1 MGRPWD
7 GALMSKSTVKKS
19 KDDLIQVIG
28 VDDKTAKRLEDA
40 ILARTMRELGIFL
53 EEESKL
59 AKRSKI
65 KKEGK

>member
-1 MGRPWD
+1 
-7 GALMSKSTVKKS
+7 MSKATVKKS
-19 KDDLIQVIG
+19 KDDFIQVIG

-53 EEESKL
+53 QEETKP

>member
-1 MGRPWD
+1 
-7 GALMSKSTVKKS
+7 VKKS
-19 KDDLIQVIG
+19 KDDFIEVIG

-40 ILARTMRELGIFL
+40 ILARTMRELGIFFQ
-53 EEESKL
+53 EETKP